1 MEGSLLPEG
10 QGSWEG
16 GCTVSLLGI
25 SYSYLF
31 MLKCVGGHEFANQ
44 RTSGIVP
51 RLLST
56 LFCFCGGV
64 SYLLWNSTVCPV
76 GPRYLPIST
85 FPALQL

>member
-1 MEGSLLPEG
+1 MALLSNIEM
-10 QGSWEG
+10 Q
-16 GCTVSLLGI
+16 CFFLCV
-25 SYSYLF
+25 YLF

-85 FPALQL
+85 FLALQL